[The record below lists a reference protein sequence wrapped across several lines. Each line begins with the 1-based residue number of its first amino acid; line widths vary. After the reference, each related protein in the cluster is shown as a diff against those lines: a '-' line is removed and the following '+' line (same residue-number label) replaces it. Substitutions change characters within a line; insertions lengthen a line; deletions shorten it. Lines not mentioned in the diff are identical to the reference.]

1 MTRNNPTATAA
12 ERRRLAES
20 DAPDLRAEPWMQL
33 ADDLEAMLGSD
44 RYEWAR
50 RTLAGLHATITR
62 THQVTPAQRAAVDH
76 IYAAR
81 LFRRRGWWW

>member
-1 MTRNNPTATAA
+1 
-12 ERRRLAES
+12 
-20 DAPDLRAEPWMQL
+20 MQL
-33 ADDLEAMLGSD
+33 ADDIDAMLHSD
-44 RYEWAR
+44 RYEFAR